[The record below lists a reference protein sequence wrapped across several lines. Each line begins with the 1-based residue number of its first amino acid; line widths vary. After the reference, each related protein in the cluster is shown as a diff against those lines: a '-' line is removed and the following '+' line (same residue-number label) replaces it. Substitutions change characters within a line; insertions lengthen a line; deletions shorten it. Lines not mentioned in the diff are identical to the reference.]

1 MRGGGRVWRRG
12 DVFRSGRGRG
22 WRWRRGRRRCEPFA
36 DLRESRPH
44 RPCLT
49 GAAPSGAALGVA
61 VRDGVCEAGYRRC
74 RRGQR
79 SDPRDRI
86 RALPVNTFAISAGD
100 QAESVAAGQLG
111 QDAAGAGQEFGA
123 MFGVMFAPD
132 SVGGVPLGARQIRG
146 SINVVPVGRIVLLEL
161 GHAPGDVHFGE
172 HGEVGGGVGGVGVE
186 ECAVPVEENAFEWI
200 DG

>member
-1 MRGGGRVWRRG
+1 MG
-12 DVFRSGRGRG
+12 
-22 WRWRRGRRRCEPFA
+22 FA
-36 DLRESRPH
+36 KP
-44 RPCLT
+44 
-49 GAAPSGAALGVA
+49 GIAAA
-61 VRDGVCEAGYRRC
+61 DAGSEVIPEIEFA
-74 RRGQR
+74 Q
-79 SDPRDRI
+79 
-86 RALPVNTFAISAGD
+86 LPVNTFAISAGD